1 MKKIVVNGARRL
13 DGEISVEGAKN
24 STLPI
29 LAACVLANGVNVIH
43 NCPDLTDVNAAI
55 KILEHLGCRVTREGT
70 TVTVDSSSVNRYDIP
85 HSLMKE
91 MRSSIVFMGSIAA
104 RTGKVDISMPGGC
117 EIGLRPIDLH
127 LSSVRQL
134 GMDVINDHGHI
145 ICENSARLKGAR
157 IALSFPSVGATEN
170 IMLAACTA
178 KGHTT
183 LINPAREPE
192 ISDLADF
199 LNRAGAKIYGA
210 GDSVMEIEGVE
221 KLRGVEH
228 TVIPDRIIATTYMAG
243 AAITYGKVRLKNIIP
258 AHLMPI
264 IPIFEQ
270 MGCDID
276 VRSGELS
283 LISPPRLKG
292 VKNIRT
298 MPYPGFPTDA
308 QAPVMAV
315 TTLASTTSVFV
326 ENIFE
331 SRYKHVS
338 ELIRMGA
345 KIEVNDRVAVVE
357 GVQSLYGVPVES
369 PDLRGGAALVV
380 AALAAHGQTHISS
393 VSHIDRGYPSI
404 EKSFASLGADIKRID
419 ENEEQQT
426 GDKQRGRASL

>member
-55 KILEHLGCRVTREGT
+55 KILEHLGCRVTREGA